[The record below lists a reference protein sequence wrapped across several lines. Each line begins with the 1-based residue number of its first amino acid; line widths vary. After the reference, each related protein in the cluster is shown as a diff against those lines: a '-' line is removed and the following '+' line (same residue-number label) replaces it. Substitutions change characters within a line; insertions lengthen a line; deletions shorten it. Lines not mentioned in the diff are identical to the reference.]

1 MRRLSFFACTVALS
15 LPFDHVQARPVCGAG
30 HRDLSAPASRGARL
44 HVDFLDVGHGDA
56 ALITSPTGKT
66 VLIDGGLEEASPSIV
81 SFLRSRNVCPLDMI
95 LLTHRHADHLG
106 GLVHVIESCGTR
118 LYLDAPY
125 PHETAIYAKLLRAIE
140 NRHNPVRQAERGR
153 TIDLGDG
160 ARLLL
165 LGPPS
170 PAIEDADLGVNANS
184 VVSRLDYGK
193 GSVLFAA
200 DAEELAEK
208 WLLGSGANLR
218 ASVLKV
224 GHHGGRRSSTLRFLQ
239 AVAPQVAII
248 STDSGDPKHPH
259 PDTLDRLEQV
269 HARVFRTDLDGTIA
283 VDLDDQGVTVHSRSS
298 TEVFKT
304 P

>member
-1 MRRLSFFACTVALS
+1 MMFKHRWLAKLAIATSLCSLLACAR
-15 LPFDHVQARPVCGAG
+15 FDKPTSPTSQGAK
-30 HRDLSAPASRGARL
+30 L

-81 SFLRSRNVCPLDMI
+81 SFLRGRNACPLDLI

-106 GLVHVIESCGTR
+106 GLVHVIEWCGTR

-125 PHETAIYAKLLRAIE
+125 PHDSAIYAKLLRAIE
-140 NRHNPVRQAERGR
+140 SHHVPVRQAERGR
-153 TIDLGDG
+153 SIELGDG

-170 PAIEDADLGVNANS
+170 PFIGDTEGVNANS

-208 WLLGSGANLR
+208 WLLGSGAELR
-218 ASVLKV
+218 ASILKV
-224 GHHGGRRSSTLRFLQ
+224 GHHGGGRSSTLRFLQ
-239 AVAPQVAII
+239 AVAPKVAVV
-248 STDSGDPKHPH
+248 STAPGDPKHPH
-259 PDTLDRLEQV
+259 PDTLDRLAQV
-269 HARVFRTDLDGTIA
+269 GARVFRTDLDGTIA
-283 VDLDDQGVTVHSRSS
+283 VDLDGASVSVHSRTR
-298 TEVFKT
+298 TEAFKT